1 MKILH
6 VYRTY
11 FPDPPGGLQEAIRQ
25 IALATKALGIES
37 RIFTLSPTP
46 VPNEINLP
54 EGIVV
59 RCRSIAAPASCNV
72 GGVDAVIRFR
82 ELENWA
88 DIVHYHFPW
97 PFADIL
103 RLLGIHNKP
112 AVMTYHSD
120 IIRQRHL
127 GSLYTPLMRMT
138 LRSMVKVIA
147 TSPAYAATSGV
158 LQNFVPNGKLQ
169 VIPLGIADYRD
180 ETLDYDSNY
189 LKILLEDK
197 DQLFIL
203 ALGVLRYY
211 KGLHVLLEAA
221 ETIKAK
227 IIIAGSGPEEDYLRA
242 FVIRKK
248 ITNVI
253 FAGRVSDWQKKI
265 LLASCHSLVLS
276 SHLRSEAFGMVLV
289 EASMF
294 AKPMVTCEI
303 GTGTSFV
310 NINGETGWV
319 VPPESPKQLAKA
331 LNSFIDDI
339 PLALRMG
346 IAARRRY
353 EKLFASE
360 VLGNEYARLYRSV
373 VG

>member
-1 MKILH
+1 MKVLH

-25 IALATKALGIES
+25 IALASKVLGIES
-37 RIFTLSPTP
+37 RVFTLSPTP
-46 VPNEINLP
+46 DPSEIDLP
-54 EGIVV
+54 EAKVI
-59 RCRSIAAPASCNV
+59 RCRSLAAPASCNI
-72 GGVDAVIRFR
+72 GGLDAVIKFR

-103 RLLGIHNKP
+103 RLFGPHSKP

-120 IIRQRHL
+120 IIRQRYL
-127 GSLYTPLMRMT
+127 GYLYAPLMRTT
-138 LRSMVKVIA
+138 LQSMARVIA
-147 TSPAYAATSGV
+147 TSPAYAASSHV
-158 LQNFVPNGKLQ
+158 LRNLVASEKLQ

-180 ETLDYDSNY
+180 EALGDDSDYLQTL
-189 LKILLEDK
+189 LADK
-197 DQLFIL
+197 DQPFIL

-221 ETIKAK
+221 ADIKAK
-227 IIIAGSGPEEDYLRA
+227 IVIAGSGPEEECLRA
-242 FVIRKK
+242 LLISKK

-253 FAGRVSDWQKKI
+253 FAGQVSNRQKQV
-265 LLASCHSLVLS
+265 LLARCYALVLT

-294 AKPMVTCEI
+294 AKPMVSCEL

-319 VPPESPKQLAKA
+319 VQPESPKQLAQA
-331 LNSFIDDI
+331 LNSLIEDVS
-339 PLALRMG
+339 LAWRMG
-346 IAARRRY
+346 IAARQRY
-353 EKLFASE
+353 EKLFTSE
-360 VLGNEYARLYRSV
+360 ALGKAYTMLYNSLD
-373 VG
+373 